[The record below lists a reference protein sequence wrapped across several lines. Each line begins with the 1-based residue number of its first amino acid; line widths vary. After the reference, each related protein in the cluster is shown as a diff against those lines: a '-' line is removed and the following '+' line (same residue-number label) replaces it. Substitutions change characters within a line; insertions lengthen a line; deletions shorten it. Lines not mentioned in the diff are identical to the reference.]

1 MPAVED
7 GSARYSPLALNL
19 LARNR
24 PFISVRNMDNTN
36 ENSHSRRQIAKLG
49 LWQKLLRVAW
59 MLLAAIGVAA
69 TVWLLLEP
77 GEGKAKAVKAPVA
90 AREIH
95 PLRVSGPGEITLRS
109 DSPMRS
115 QLSFDKVETARV
127 EFPIFSVTGSI
138 LARIN
143 PGSGP
148 VEDRWQFATGELS
161 TTYADWIRTKNDL
174 EFAVRIETK
183 AKQLSEAEIA
193 FRKSVFDRLEPLG
206 QSKVVPERDVPSAK
220 ADLLRAEIVGEREVF
235 ESQRVVLADRKEL
248 ASLERTLRQS
258 GLDPALFSNAEE
270 HTVLISANV
279 PESRIADVHVDQLC
293 QVRLL
298 GLPGQIF
305 PAHVEAM
312 AGSVTSERRMLRLVF
327 HLVDPKNVMKPGMF
341 GDVGLG
347 TNPRDA
353 MMISTKAIVHLGNE
367 DYALVLKDQEKLE
380 VREVKVGEP
389 HADRYEI
396 LDGLKPGET
405 IVGLNAVLLK
415 PLVRDS
421 LLAER
426 AGGK

>member
-1 MPAVED
+1 VL
-7 GSARYSPLALNL
+7 G
-19 LARNR
+19 R
-24 PFISVRNMDNTN
+24 PFISVENMDTTD
-36 ENSHSRRQIAKLG
+36 ENVQGGRQRKKLS
-49 LWQKLLRVAW
+49 WSEKLLRAFW
-59 MLLAAIGVAA
+59 MVLAAGGVGA
-69 TVWLLLEP
+69 TIWALLEP
-77 GEGKAKAVKAPVA
+77 GGKAAKSPAPVA

-95 PLRVSGPGEITLRS
+95 PVRVSGPGEIALRH

-115 QLSFDKVETARV
+115 QLTFDKVKTTRV

-138 LARIN
+138 LARII
-143 PGSGP
+143 PGTGP
-148 VEDRWQFATGELS
+148 VEDRWQFATGDLS
-161 TTYADWIRTKNDL
+161 STYADWIRTKNDL
-174 EFAVRIETK
+174 EFAERIETK

-206 QSKVVPERDVPSAK
+206 QTKVVPERDVRSAK

-258 GLDPALFSNAEE
+258 GLDPSLFSNAEE

-279 PESRIADVHVDQLC
+279 PESRIAEVHVDQLC

-298 GLPGQIF
+298 GLPGHVF

-312 AGSVTSERRMLRLVF
+312 AASVSSDRRMLRLVF
-327 HLVDPKNVMKPGMF
+327 HLLDPKNVMKPGMF

-353 MMISTKAIVHLGNE
+353 VMVSTKAIIHLGND
-367 DYALVLKDQEKLE
+367 DYALVLTGPETLE

-389 HADRYEI
+389 HAERYEI
-396 LDGLKPGET
+396 VEGLKPGET
-405 IVGLNAVLLK
+405 IVGTNAVLLK
-415 PLVRDS
+415 PLVREA
-421 LLAER
+421 LLTEK
-426 AGGK
+426 AGDR